1 MMKKMNTTKKLVVIL
16 GPTACGKTELS
27 IDIAKKIK
35 TEIISCDSRQFYK
48 ELKIGSAPPS
58 QKELKQIKHHF
69 IHNLSI
75 NEDYNIGQFENDA
88 INLILKLFNS
98 YDTLILV
105 GGSGLYIDAVC
116 NGVDPIPNTPKE
128 IREKVNI
135 DFDSK
140 GIEWLKQKIKEV
152 DPEFYEK
159 ADKNNPQRLKRCLE
173 VFLATGKKISS
184 FHKKKKKKRDFEII
198 KIGIKTEREKLYKK
212 INDRADKMIE
222 DGLIEEARKLFKYR
236 DLNALNTVGYK
247 ELFDYIN
254 NNNEIEDTV
263 ELIKR
268 NTRRFAKRQITWFTK
283 DKTINWFL
291 KSEKNKIVDL
301 ILK

>member
-1 MMKKMNTTKKLVVIL
+1 M
-16 GPTACGKTELS
+16 
-27 IDIAKKIK
+27 
-35 TEIISCDSRQFYK
+35 
-48 ELKIGSAPPS
+48 
-58 QKELKQIKHHF
+58 
-69 IHNLSI
+69 
-75 NEDYNIGQFENDA
+75 
-88 INLILKLFNS
+88 LIWYL
-98 YDTLILV
+98 
-105 GGSGLYIDAVC
+105 
-116 NGVDPIPNTPKE
+116 E
-128 IREKVNI
+128 
-135 DFDSK
+135 
-140 GIEWLKQKIKEV
+140 KIKEV

-159 ADKNNPQRLKRCLE
+159 VDKNNPQRLKRCLE

-222 DGLIEEARKLFKYR
+222 DGLIEEARILFKYR

-247 ELFDYIN
+247 ELFEYIN

-268 NTRRFAKRQITWFTK
+268 NTRRFAKRQITWFGK
-283 DKTINWFL
+283 DQNINWFL

>member
-48 ELKIGSAPPS
+48 ELKIGSAPPT
-58 QKELKQIKHHF
+58 QKELMLIKHHF
-69 IHNLSI
+69 VHNLSI

-88 INLILKLFNS
+88 INLISKLFNS

-105 GGSGLYIDAVC
+105 GGSGLYIDAIC
-116 NGVDPIPNTPKE
+116 NGLDPIPNTPKE

-135 DFDSK
+135 DFDSN
-140 GIEWLKQKIKEV
+140 GIEWLKEKIKEV
-152 DPEFYEK
+152 DPEFYK
-159 ADKNNPQRLKRCLE
+159 KVDKNNPQRLKRCLE
-173 VFLATGKKISS
+173 VYLATGKKISS

-247 ELFDYIN
+247 ELFEYIN

-268 NTRRFAKRQITWFTK
+268 NTRRFAKRQITWFGK

>member
-1 MMKKMNTTKKLVVIL
+1 MMKKMNTTKKLIVIL

-88 INLILKLFNS
+88 INLISKLFNS
-98 YDTLILV
+98 FDTLILV

-116 NGVDPIPNTPKE
+116 NGVDPIPNTSKE

-135 DFDSK
+135 DFDTK
-140 GIEWLKQKIKEV
+140 GIKWLKEKIKEV
-152 DPEFYEK
+152 DPEFYK
-159 ADKNNPQRLKRCLE
+159 KVDKNNPQRLKRCLE

-212 INDRADKMIE
+212 INERADKMLE
-222 DGLIEEARKLFKYR
+222 DGLVEEARKLFKYR

-247 ELFDYIN
+247 EIFEYIN